1 MLRKFAMITEDDI
14 LCVQTNCWVQNSQR
28 TAYESSENKLP
39 KLFVISVTDK
49 DSMIFLSMFLF
60 QTRAGFEYMEM
71 PLDS

>member
-1 MLRKFAMITEDDI
+1 MIMENDI
-14 LCVQTNCWVQNSQR
+14 LCVHTNLWVQNSQR

-49 DSMIFLSMFLF
+49 DSMIFLSMVLFLF
-60 QTRAGFEYMEM
+60 QTRADFEYMEM